1 MRKFFLSFILLLP
14 AVWLCAQSTIS
25 GKVINEA
32 SEPVPGATVQIA
44 RLSKLTQTDAN
55 GEFLFNVPGR
65 NEYKIKV
72 SAIGYPSQEKV
83 VDLKDESAEVSFR
96 LDPNIGSLKITES
109 AVIEATQADER
120 TPMAYTNVSEEE
132 IEKLNVGQDLPYLVR
147 YTPSM
152 VTTSDAGAG
161 IGYTG
166 MRIRGSDQTRINVTV
181 NGIPINDS
189 ESQGVF
195 WVNMPDL
202 ASSVDNLQIQR
213 GVGTSTNGAGAF
225 GATIKMSTTD
235 FGPAHAE
242 IRSGAGS
249 FNTFRNTASFGTGL
263 INDHWVMEGRI
274 SRITS
279 DGYIDRAT
287 SDLQSYYLSGGYVG
301 ENTTVKAVIFGGDE
315 RTYQS
320 WYGTPESRVDGD
332 VAAMEAYAVR
342 NGLSEAETENL
353 LNSGRTYNYYTYEN
367 EVDNYSQDHYQLHL
381 EHRFSDNLKLN
392 VSGHYTR
399 GEGYFEQYRNKDDF
413 EEYGLDNIQVA
424 NDLVYSNDST
434 ESEGYI
440 NTHFQNSIDQEDADV
455 TFDVQLDRYGL
466 IITDGNDNALLDANA
481 AITSTD
487 LVRRRW
493 LDNHFYGGIFSLTY
507 SQSNLE
513 VILGGGANQYIGD
526 HFGEF
531 IWMEHSDNVEKGDY
545 YYFNDATKNDANLY
559 LKATYNLTDKLIVFG
574 DVQGRMVDY
583 RTQGIDS
590 DQRVIDVEDENFF
603 FNPKAGL
610 TYRLTNTDRV
620 YGSFSVANREPVRND
635 YIDAPQGE
643 FPSPETLYDL
653 ELGYERVTDWY
664 NTSVNFYNMQYDNQL
679 VLTGAVND
687 VGSGIRENVKS
698 SFRRGVELV
707 VGVKALE
714 NLHIQSNATYSQNKI
729 EQYSEV
735 IPDYEVIDHGQTDI
749 AFSPEIISGG
759 QLTYTAFD
767 NDLHSLN
774 LTWLA
779 KYVGEQYLDNTSNP
793 DRAIDPYLVNNAQ
806 LVYTVKNKL
815 FNELSLTARVNNVLN
830 EKYVTNGYTFSYYY
844 QEVITENFY
853 YPQATRNF
861 MVGLTAK
868 F

>member
-14 AVWLCAQSTIS
+14 AVWLCAQSQIS
-25 GKVINEA
+25 GTVNDET
-32 SEPVPGATVQIA
+32 SQPVPGATVQIV
-44 RLSKLTQTDAN
+44 RLSKLVTTNEN
-55 GEFLFNVPGR
+55 GQFTLEVSSSGV
-65 NEYKIKV
+65 YKVKV
-72 SAIGYPSQEKV
+72 SAIGYPSQEKAV
-83 VDLKDESAEVSFR
+83 EVKGGSAEVAFQ
-96 LDPNIGSLKITES
+96 LDPNIGSLEITES
-109 AVIEATQADER
+109 AIVEATQADER

-132 IEKLNVGQDLPYLVR
+132 IEKLNIGQDLPYLVR
-147 YTPSM
+147 YTPSV

-161 IGYTG
+161 IGYSG
-166 MRIRGSDQTRINVTV
+166 LRIRGSDQTRINVTV

-225 GATIKMSTTD
+225 GATIKMNTTD

-242 IRSGAGS
+242 VRSGMGS

-263 INDHWVMEGRI
+263 INDHWVMEGRL
-274 SRITS
+274 SKITS

-301 ENTTVKAVIFGGDE
+301 ENTSLKAVIFGGDE

-332 VAAMEAYAVR
+332 LEAMQAYADR
-342 NGLSEAETENL
+342 NFLSEAERANL
-353 LNSGRTYNYYTYEN
+353 LNSGRNYNYYTYEN
-367 EVDNYSQDHYQLHL
+367 EVDNYSQDHYQLHFD
-381 EHRFSDNLKLN
+381 HRFSDNLKLN

-413 EEYGLDNIQVA
+413 EEYGLSNIQLA
-424 NDLVYSNDST
+424 NDQVFSNDTT
-434 ESEGYI
+434 EGGGFI
-440 NTHFQNSIDQEDADV
+440 NTDFQNMIGQEDADIS
-455 TFDVQLDRYGL
+455 FDVMTDQAGDT
-466 IITDGNDNALLDANA
+466 ITDGSGNVLLDANA
-481 AITSTD
+481 AINSTD

-493 LDNHFYGGIFSLTY
+493 LDNHFYGGVFSLTY
-507 SQSNLE
+507 TQSNLE

-531 IWMEHSDNVEKGDY
+531 IWVEHSDNVEIGDY

-559 LKATYNLTDKLIVFG
+559 LKATYNVTDKLIVFG
-574 DVQGRMVDY
+574 DVQGRFVDY

-590 DQRVIDVEDENFF
+590 DQRPIDVQDENFF

-610 TYRLTNTDRV
+610 TYRIDNTDRV

-635 YIDAPQGE
+635 YIDAPQEE
-643 FPSPETLYDL
+643 FPEHETLYDL
-653 ELGYERVTDWY
+653 ELGYERVGEWY
-664 NTSVNFYNMQYDNQL
+664 NASVSIYNMQYQNQL

-698 SFRRGVELV
+698 SYRRGVELIA
-707 VGVKALE
+707 GAKAFE
-714 NLHIQSNATYSQNKI
+714 NLHVQLNATFSQNKI
-729 EQYSEV
+729 EQYNEI
-735 IPDYEVIDHGQTDI
+735 IPDYLVIDHGESNI
-749 AFSPEIISGG
+749 AFSPEIIAGG
-759 QLTYTAFD
+759 QVTYTAFD
-767 NDLHSLN
+767 NDLHTLS

-815 FNELSLTARVNNVLN
+815 FKELTLTARVNNVLN
-830 EKYVTNGYTFSYYY
+830 ENYVSNGYTFSYYY
-844 QEVITENFY
+844 QELITENFY

-861 MVGLTAK
+861 MFGLTAK